1 MKKVL
6 FPGQNAADA
15 LGLELRI
22 GRVLHL
28 VVGDRAGTGADGMS
42 MAEKPLE
49 RLYAAGLGVSGG
61 HADRFRRSNGPVTII
76 FGLIKKN
83 PCKKNMV
90 WAVQSLHKESYGR
103 RHANYVQRL
112 WAGIYLQLCRSA
124 VLSGTRLLDTKAL
137 QALPPGKEGRS
148 RGIRPPF
155 GSFTGNTCDL
165 FGLWPAYY
173 RSF

>member
-1 MKKVL
+1 MRRIQSASNSGLGAFFIVL
-6 FPGQNAADA
+6 RVRISIQPAAALRNASWRELYRGRPPRGSLDPRKAGSGGRTFAIFA
-15 LGLELRI
+15 LSKRFL
-22 GRVLHL
+22 
-28 VVGDRAGTGADGMS
+28 
-42 MAEKPLE
+42 AEK
-49 RLYAAGLGVSGG
+49 
-61 HADRFRRSNGPVTII
+61 NT
-76 FGLIKKN
+76 
-83 PCKKNMV
+83 V
-90 WAVQSLHKESYGR
+90 WAVQSPHKESYGR

-124 VLSGTRLLDTKAL
+124 VFSGTRLLDTKAL

-165 FGLWPAYY
+165 FGLWPAYD